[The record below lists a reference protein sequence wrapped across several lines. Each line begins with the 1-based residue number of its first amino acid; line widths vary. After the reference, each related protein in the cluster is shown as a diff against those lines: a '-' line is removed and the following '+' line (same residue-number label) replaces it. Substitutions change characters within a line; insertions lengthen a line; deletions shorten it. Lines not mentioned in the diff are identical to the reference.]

1 MLRHLIR
8 FHMAQ
13 VLIHGCRHQLGGL
26 ARKHG
31 AQDTEEM
38 RFRYQHKST
47 VALPDATLLEH
58 PGELLGKYL
67 GDLRCKSNL
76 LLEGVPGAVAVEA
89 AAWLVRSEGLALE
102 PSFGGRG

>member
-13 VLIHGCRHQLGGL
+13 ALIHECRDQCGAL

-38 RFRYQHKST
+38 RFRYQHQSA
-47 VALPDATLLEH
+47 VALPDAA
-58 PGELLGKYL
+58 
-67 GDLRCKSNL
+67 
-76 LLEGVPGAVAVEA
+76 LLEGN
-89 AAWLVRSEGLALE
+89 
-102 PSFGGRG
+102 